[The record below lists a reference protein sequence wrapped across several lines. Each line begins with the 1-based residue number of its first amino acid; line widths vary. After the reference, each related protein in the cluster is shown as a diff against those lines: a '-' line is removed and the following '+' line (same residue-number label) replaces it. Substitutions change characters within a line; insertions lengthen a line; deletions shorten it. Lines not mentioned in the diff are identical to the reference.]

1 MQQKNKPGSI
11 DKHNKPDKKKKTEHE
26 LEVSLTVQK
35 KLTSFHGRLPSRW
48 LLVLALILLA
58 RFLPDL
64 WHAFQSV
71 WSLLGLH

>member
-1 MQQKNKPGSI
+1 MQQRHRAGSSE
-11 DKHNKPDKKKKTEHE
+11 HNDNKKKKTEHE

-35 KLTSFHGRLPSRW
+35 RLTSFHGRLPSKW

-64 WHAFQSV
+64 WHAVQSV
-71 WSLLGLH
+71 WGLMGWH